1 MSEFLYTIETPT
13 KFIGGDVYTSDLDK
27 ANDLCFDLHLEHGYS
42 CVRCNISGEIVAEY
56 GDVFPLVEEGIV

>member
-1 MSEFLYTIETPT
+1 MTEFLYTIETPSN
-13 KFIGGDVYTSDLDK
+13 FEDGNIETSCLDK

-56 GDVFPLVEEGIV
+56 GDIMPLIDNYIV

>member
-1 MSEFLYTIETPT
+1 MNEFLYTIETPT
-13 KFIGGDVYTSDLDK
+13 NFEDGNIQTSSLDK

-56 GDVFPLVEEGIV
+56 GDVFPLIEEGIV